1 MYAATAW
8 LQVFENKDNKQIFLL
23 IYLQCMCVCACM
35 GVLTAGMYVHHK
47 CLVSAETKKRALDP
61 LGLELQ
67 MVVRCPVGVGDPTQ
81 VLWKNHLPSP
91 SFICTFWHE
100 FEISPLKGI

>member
-1 MYAATAW
+1 MDVVPAGLSTAS
-8 LQVFENKDNKQIFLL
+8 
-23 IYLQCMCVCACM
+23 MP
-35 GVLTAGMYVHHK
+35 GVLGDQ
-47 CLVSAETKKRALDP
+47 KKGPDP

>member
-1 MYAATAW
+1 
-8 LQVFENKDNKQIFLL
+8 
-23 IYLQCMCVCACM
+23 M

-67 MVVRCPVGVGDPTQ
+67 MVVRCPVGVGDPTL
-81 VLWKNHLPSP
+81 VLCKRRKCS
-91 SFICTFWHE
+91 
-100 FEISPLKGI
+100 